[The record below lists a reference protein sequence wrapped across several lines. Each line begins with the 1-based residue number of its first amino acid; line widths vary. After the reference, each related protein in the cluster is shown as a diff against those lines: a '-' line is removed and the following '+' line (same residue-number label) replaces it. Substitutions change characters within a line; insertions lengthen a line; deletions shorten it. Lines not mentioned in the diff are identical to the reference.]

1 MTDII
6 YPPGA
11 APVDGVTTTL
21 ATVVQLTAET
31 TRATGAETT
40 LTNGLAAEASTA
52 RAAEL
57 TNATAIA
64 SETSRA
70 TAAEGAL
77 LPLAGGTL
85 TGALAG
91 TSFAFTGA
99 GTVGTLGVTPT
110 LTLSGSS
117 AIAPLISVATN
128 ISGSSTAANK
138 LVSIFA
144 NSDSAAL
151 TGTVNGFPLLSVT
164 RQFGGAATVGGRQ
177 AGFFGLVSNIAIP
190 PGSPDQQYNTL
201 LSFYDGLVNVGGTSL
216 VAGSTRGSAVAFY
229 PQTWLHAGATNYSSA
244 VNFEADINVTPTIQQ
259 LTVGTTGIVAAD
271 VVTLTFTS
279 GSIAGSPVAVTYTV
293 GTGNVAT
300 HIVNGLMAAINAN
313 ASLAAAGVCGMQ
325 NVNSSA
331 VLDICW
337 QTQTTVTVAVSS
349 TGAESLTLGSV
360 VGGAS
365 TRSRNGGSISR
376 GNADGQAGFNI
387 DYGFGVTSLA
397 HSPISGAFAIG
408 YLIGGGGVW
417 PVAWNGTIFGAT
429 EQNIMNQG
437 AVQGP
442 FSPAKA
448 KYGFDLFNVNFTQAS
463 GASLRMPGFQVD
475 GTGVLSLKDAT
486 FTVDT
491 SGLTIAVAGVVGS
504 GNPAIVAGGGGG
516 SGVLQGNYFVGDI
529 VKDANGG
536 QYLVAA
542 VNTSTGAVTSLTT
555 LVQPSAA
562 SAWGTGLATTGGSGT
577 GLTITPTAAA
587 NTTINL
593 ANNVV
598 ATAGGGSISI
608 QPNVTNGVI
617 DAGAANL
624 VIKSGTSGTGGLVNV
639 FPTLQAPSL
648 VLNKAA
654 VTTGVVIGIKQGIA
668 LTGSSTTSPASVNLF
683 SMSSDVVA
691 APNGLNVINIA
702 HQFGGSGL
710 TGSRNSLAVTSTFTA
725 QSGNASGS
733 GYGPAQFTMTA
744 NAADHGT
751 ATTAGN
757 AHGNLFGFNTVA
769 HFGASATNWAAI
781 CGYELDVY
789 AESGSTVMDKIG
801 EQIVLLNL
809 DVVQGV
815 RDDQALSFNNQYTQ
829 AAGTGWKTLIGVGR
843 QGGFPGLD
851 PTSGWILQCIP
862 NLGVGSVAGAGGLD
876 FTNFVPVT
884 AFMQGN
890 NFLLDPSGNF
900 KANTFKVGSNQVV
913 GARDTGWSAMTGSP
927 DKASVY
933 ATGTVTLAQLAGRVA
948 QLQASMTAHGLIG
961 A

>member
-40 LTNGLAAEASTA
+40 LTTGLAAEATTA

-57 TNATAIA
+57 TNATAIT

-99 GTVGTLGVTPT
+99 GTVGGTLGVNPTAITWSGSTQTSAIGSIQTHTGTSSTNPRLNSIQLTDTVATSGNANGFNLIHNYGLGSGSRNALNVALVQQNGANTDTGADKFYVAATVQAFVRQTQPGSSTTTPLGRVFGLNAVGQIQAGFT
-110 LTLSGSS
+110 ATNLFQVAGAEFNVAISSGSS
-117 AIAPLISVATN
+117 AAIRSGVTIADLGGTAQGYRADNMLWLYGSGAKWRYGINFSDSQVWPIDTSVGTMFGAKYGGGHNASDMAAMWGVDLQQVTIPATGN
-128 ISGSSTAANK
+128 PYEGGAFRSENWSVDGAGTMQIGTTFLTPGASGLAIDAKGAVGTAAAIATAGSGYEAGTI
-138 LVSIFA
+138 VV
-144 NSDSAAL
+144 AAYGGVWTVPIVAGVP
-151 TGTVNGFPLLSVT
+151 TGTVT
-164 RQFGGAATVGGRQ
+164 A
-177 AGFFGLVSNIAIP
+177 
-190 PGSPDQQYNTL
+190 
-201 LSFYDGLVNVGGTSL
+201 
-216 VAGSTRGSAVAFY
+216 
-229 PQTWLHAGATNYSSA
+229 
-244 VNFEADINVTPTIQQ
+244 
-259 LTVGTTGIVAAD
+259 
-271 VVTLTFTS
+271 
-279 GSIAGSPVAVTYTV
+279 
-293 GTGNVAT
+293 
-300 HIVNGLMAAINAN
+300 
-313 ASLAAAGVCGMQ
+313 
-325 NVNSSA
+325 
-331 VLDICW
+331 
-337 QTQTTVTVAVSS
+337 
-349 TGAESLTLGSV
+349 
-360 VGGAS
+360 
-365 TRSRNGGSISR
+365 
-376 GNADGQAGFNI
+376 
-387 DYGFGVTSLA
+387 
-397 HSPISGAFAIG
+397 
-408 YLIGGGGVW
+408 
-417 PVAWNGTIFGAT
+417 
-429 EQNIMNQG
+429 
-437 AVQGP
+437 
-442 FSPAKA
+442 
-448 KYGFDLFNVNFTQAS
+448 
-463 GASLRMPGFQVD
+463 
-475 GTGVLSLKDAT
+475 
-486 FTVDT
+486 
-491 SGLTIAVAGVVGS
+491 
-504 GNPAIVAGGGGG
+504 
-516 SGVLQGNYFVGDI
+516 
-529 VKDANGG
+529 
-536 QYLVAA
+536 
-542 VNTSTGAVTSLTT
+542 
-555 LVQPSAA
+555 LVQPVISSTTPPSNPITPTNLNLA
-562 SAWGTGLATTGGSGT
+562 SVGT
-577 GLTITPTAAA
+577 GLTINITW
-587 NTTINL
+587 NTTATTL
-593 ANNVV
+593 ALSPTGGATTVGGTLATAGNIT

-654 VTTGVVIGIKQGIA
+654 VTTGAVVGIKQGIA
-668 LTGSSTTSPASVNLF
+668 LTGSSSTSPASVNLF
-683 SMSSDVVA
+683 SMSSDTVA
-691 APNGLNVINIA
+691 ATNGLNVINIA

-744 NAADHGT
+744 NAPDHGT

-913 GARDTGWSAMTGSP
+913 GARDTGWAAMTGSP

-933 ATGTVTLAQLAGRVA
+933 ATGAVTLAQLAGRVA
-948 QLQASMTAHGLIG
+948 QLQASLTAHGLIG
-961 A
+961 T

>member
-57 TNATAIA
+57 TNATGIA

-99 GTVGTLGVTPT
+99 GTVGGTLGVT
-110 LTLSGSS
+110 G
-117 AIAPLISVATN
+117 
-128 ISGSSTAANK
+128 
-138 LVSIFA
+138 
-144 NSDSAAL
+144 AL
-151 TGTVNGFPLLSVT
+151 TGTTATLAGGTQTVTVDVTPALNWSRGLAGTAVNNPSFVYSAARLVVSPDSLAVSTVNQFVNGLQLQHNYGST
-164 RQFGGAATVGGRQ
+164 TAMTGNRQAMQVNLVQAGTTGNTIASGHTGFYTALQTYSQASFNDNGTGLTSTTAHGRTFGAAFAAQ
-177 AGFFGLVSNIAIP
+177 L
-190 PGSPDQQYNTL
+190 NT
-201 LSFYDGLVNVGGTSL
+201 
-216 VAGSTRGSAVAFY
+216 
-229 PQTWLHAGATNYSSA
+229 GATNFFQCTGMEINAQIQTGASAAIKNYISIAANGSS
-244 VNFEADINVTPTIQQ
+244 NVTQ
-259 LTVGTTGIVAAD
+259 GTLVDTGIWFYKSGGVAMK
-271 VVTLTFTS
+271 S
-279 GSIAGSPVAVTYTV
+279 
-293 GTGNVAT
+293 
-300 HIVNGLMAAINAN
+300 AI
-313 ASLAAAGVCGMQ
+313 
-325 NVNSSA
+325 
-331 VLDICW
+331 
-337 QTQTTVTVAVSS
+337 
-349 TGAESLTLGSV
+349 
-360 VGGAS
+360 
-365 TRSRNGGSISR
+365 
-376 GNADGQAGFNI
+376 
-387 DYGFGVTSLA
+387 
-397 HSPISGAFAIG
+397 
-408 YLIGGGGVW
+408 LIGGGGSGLNNY
-417 PVAWNGTIFGAT
+417 PIDPAGAYF
-429 EQNIMNQG
+429 
-437 AVQGP
+437 A
-442 FSPAKA
+442 
-448 KYGFDLFNVNFTQAS
+448 D
-463 GASLRMPGFQVD
+463 
-475 GTGVLSLKDAT
+475 
-486 FTVDT
+486 DT
-491 SGLTIAVAGVVGS
+491 SGSTTASCAYGIHWTGAFTTA
-504 GNPAIVAGGGGG
+504 AISVPG
-516 SGVLQGNYFVGDI
+516 FVGG
-529 VKDANGG
+529 DASGFS
-536 QYLVAA
+536 
-542 VNTSTGAVTSLTT
+542 TFTGASG
-555 LVQPSAA
+555 
-562 SAWGTGLATTGGSGT
+562 GTIG
-577 GLTITPTAAA
+577 
-587 NTTINL
+587 
-593 ANNVV
+593 
-598 ATAGGGSISI
+598 I
-608 QPNVTNGVI
+608 QPGTTNGVI

-654 VTTGVVIGIKQGIA
+654 VTTGAVIGIKQGIA
-668 LTGSSTTSPASVNLF
+668 LTGSSSTSPASVNLF

-781 CGYELDVY
+781 CGYELDLY
-789 AESGSTVMDKIG
+789 LESGASVMDKVG
-801 EQIVLLNL
+801 QQIVLLNL
-809 DVVQGV
+809 DVVQGA

-913 GARDTGWSAMTGSP
+913 GARDTGWAAMTGSP
-927 DKASVY
+927 DKATAY
-933 ATGTVTLAQLAGRVA
+933 ATGSVTLAQLAGRVA
-948 QLQASMTAHGLIG
+948 QLQASLTAHGLIG